1 LNLATKKEMKNKL
14 FILCDVVVEF
24 EDKYMDEYE
33 DIIGNNKL
41 TESILKLPAEAKNS
55 ISLILKQ
62 YVVAINESK
71 VLPNNF

>member
-1 LNLATKKEMKNKL
+1 MKNKL